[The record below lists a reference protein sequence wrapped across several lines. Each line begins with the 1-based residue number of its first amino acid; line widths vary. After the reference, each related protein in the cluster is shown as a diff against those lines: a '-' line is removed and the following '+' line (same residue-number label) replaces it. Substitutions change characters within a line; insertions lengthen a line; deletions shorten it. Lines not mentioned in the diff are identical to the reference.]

1 MLDTLESV
9 TELLEKVLGEN
20 EQLREQL
27 AQRGKSSKNSS
38 KPPSSDS
45 PAQRGKRGKRKRS
58 GRSKGAQPGHPK
70 HERALLDPSEVD
82 QTLCHFP
89 PESCGCGAPVAP
101 DDEPHCRHQIADIPE
116 VRHTVTEHQL
126 FGGTCRGCGQ
136 RHAAEVPE
144 TVPAGQMGPNLIAW
158 IALMGGEMHLSVRQ
172 IQRLMLELWDL
183 SFSTGAISQ
192 AMGKAS
198 AAMVRPHGQI
208 VRAARTA
215 PVAHADETRHPRGG
229 GVYPGTWWMWC
240 LATDLVVAFHV
251 HYSRGMAAAGELLG
265 DFAGVLVTDDYGGY
279 NRVPEGRRQ
288 LCWAHV
294 LRHFAAIGERVGV
307 GGRIGRRLELIGRV
321 VIRTR
326 HRLDRG
332 EIEERVHHRRMA
344 RLRRRFVAELE
355 RGARLRVDG
364 RTKAQ
369 CEHLLRREPMLWTFV
384 TDRRIPLTNNL
395 AERAL
400 RPHVIWRKLSHA
412 SHSRRGDEF
421 RARVMSVVMTGRR
434 LGMPV
439 YEYLRRICAES
450 NTQAG
455 VTTLLPLDVQRLPG

>member
-1 MLDTLESV
+1 MLLDTLESV

-198 AAMVRPHGQI
+198 AAMARPHGQI
-208 VRAARTA
+208 VRAARAA

-240 LATDLVVAFHV
+240 LATDPGGRLPRALLARHGRGGGA
-251 HYSRGMAAAGELLG
+251 SRGLRRGARHRRLRWLQPRAGGAAAVVLG
-265 DFAGVLVTDDYGGY
+265 ARAPPLRRDRRAGG
-279 NRVPEGRRQ
+279 
-288 LCWAHV
+288 
-294 LRHFAAIGERVGV
+294 
-307 GGRIGRRLELIGRV
+307 GGRTDRAASGADRTRV

-344 RLRRRFVAELE
+344 RLRRALR
-355 RGARLRVDG
+355 RRARTRDEAARG
-364 RTKAQ
+364 RTNEGAVRAPAPARADVVDVRDGSAHPADQQPRRTGAASARDLAKA
-369 CEHLLRREPMLWTFV
+369 LAREP
-384 TDRRIPLTNNL
+384 L
-395 AERAL
+395 A
-400 RPHVIWRKLSHA
+400 
-412 SHSRRGDEF
+412 
-421 RARVMSVVMTGRR
+421 ARVTSSGR
-434 LGMPV
+434 G
-439 YEYLRRICAES
+439 
-450 NTQAG
+450 
-455 VTTLLPLDVQRLPG
+455 